1 MKRKLGFLVLLLLVC
16 VCLLVWRQWG
26 EGTQNY
32 SEKSVPL
39 AEVCEE
45 LSFGIYR
52 ETDWETLL
60 TSYRGEYLTR
70 EILSQILTTLGVAEY
85 IKPSAE
91 EKGGLI
97 GRAEWNEIYR
107 QILDL
112 LDTERTVVTEKLLVL
127 DRIAAEE
134 GTILVT
140 NRGDYTTALPQ
151 SYFSAWQGY
160 EVYCLDGRC
169 IGIAGVNGE
178 ELTVSN
184 AYLTSCADGEVQFL
198 YGGASYR
205 KQMGATQNPVEAGVC
220 DIVVK
225 EGEICAL
232 RMKQDR
238 IEGKLLSYDDAV
250 IEIEGYGKISHP
262 KHVPVYQTYGEV
274 QEKSLTDVV
283 LGNMQVTY
291 VTGEQQVCAILI
303 GQPADIR
310 NIRVLLLAEGGT
322 NYRSEVYVKSDAGV
336 KVRCGEKE
344 EVLAAG
350 TLISAG
356 TYLAGQTDGT
366 LVVRPEQEN
375 GLIFLCDA
383 AGNAVSNGYPGA
395 IEVRSYAEGYTVV
408 NDVPFE
414 TYLCAVVPS
423 EMPSSYAPEALK
435 AQAVCARSYAYIQL
449 LRADLAEYGA
459 HINDSTSYQV
469 YNKTAATEA
478 AKQAVYGTAGKLLL
492 YEGKPVE
499 AYYFST
505 SMGYTDTAEVWNV
518 ADMAP
523 YGYLKSACLNRDGAG
538 VDLSDEET
546 FRSYIRQKA
555 EGYDSDVK
563 YYRWFATAD
572 YREKTQEIN
581 QILLARK
588 AAVPGNIRCF
598 AAGEDAEETEVTAQ
612 TLEGYGRLVGISV
625 QERSRAGAILTLALQ
640 YEKGSVLVKNEYNI
654 RKVLGAGVGKMVY
667 ADSTESTGVT
677 MLPSAFCSI
686 AVQEDGTAVL
696 SGGGYGHGLGMSQN
710 GANGMAKAGMNYEE
724 ILQYFYQNIT
734 IGSIE

>member
-39 AEVCEE
+39 AEICEE

-112 LDTERTVVTEKLLVL
+112 LDTERTVVTEKLLVM

-140 NRGDYTTALPQ
+140 NQGDYTTALPQ

-169 IGIAGVNGE
+169 IGIVGVNGE

-205 KQMGATQNPVEAGVC
+205 KQMGATQDPVEAGVC

-303 GQPADIR
+303 GQPADIQ
-310 NIRVLLLAEGGT
+310 NIRVLLLAEDGT

-375 GLIFLCDA
+375 GVIFLCDA

-423 EMPSSYAPEALK
+423 EMPSSYALEALK

-598 AAGEDAEETEVTAQ
+598 AAGEDVEETEVTAQ
-612 TLEGYGRLVGISV
+612 TLDGYGRLVGISV

-654 RKVLGAGVGKMVY
+654 RKVLGVGVGKMVY

>member
-140 NRGDYTTALPQ
+140 NQGDYTTALPQ

-160 EVYCLDGRC
+160 EVYCLEGRC

-205 KQMGATQNPVEAGVC
+205 KQMGATQDPVEVGVC

-262 KHVPVYQTYGEV
+262 KHVPVYQTYGDV

-310 NIRVLLLAEGGT
+310 NIRVLLLAEDGT

-518 ADMAP
+518 VDMAP

-598 AAGEDAEETEVTAQ
+598 AAGEDVEETEVTAQ

>member
-16 VCLLVWRQWG
+16 ACLLVWRRWG
-26 EGTQNY
+26 ERAQNY

-52 ETDWETLL
+52 TTDWETLL
-60 TSYRGEYLTR
+60 TSYRGGYLTM

-85 IKPSAE
+85 IEPSE
-91 EKGGLI
+91 EERGNFI

-112 LDTERTVVTEKLLVL
+112 LDTERTVVTEKFLVL

-151 SYFSAWQGY
+151 SYFSVWQGY
-160 EVYCLDGRC
+160 EVYCLNGRC

-178 ELTVSN
+178 EFTVSN
-184 AYLTSCADGEVQFL
+184 AYLTACADGEAQFL

-238 IEGKLLSYDDAV
+238 IEGKLLSYDDAM

-262 KHVPVYQTYGEV
+262 KDVPVYQTYGEV

-310 NIRVLLLAEGGT
+310 NIRVLLLAEDGT
-322 NYRSEVYVKSDAGV
+322 NYRSEVYIKSDGGV

-356 TYLAGQTDGT
+356 AYLAGETDRT
-366 LVVRPEQEN
+366 LVVYPEHEN
-375 GLIFLCDA
+375 GLLFLCDA
-383 AGNAVSNGYPGA
+383 AGNVVSNGYSGA
-395 IEVRSYAEGYTVV
+395 IEVRSYAEGCTVV

-423 EMPSSYAPEALK
+423 EMPSSYEPEALK

-449 LRADLAEYGA
+449 LRADLAAYGA

-469 YNKTAATEA
+469 YNQTAATEA
-478 AKQAVYGTAGKLLL
+478 AKQAVYGTEGKLLL

-518 ADMAP
+518 SDMAP
-523 YGYLKSACLNRDGAG
+523 YGYLKSACLNREGAG
-538 VDLSDEET
+538 VDLSHEET
-546 FRSYIRQKA
+546 FRSYIRGRA

-581 QILLARK
+581 QILLTRK
-588 AAVPGNIRCF
+588 AAVPANIRCF
-598 AAGEDAEETEVTAQ
+598 AAGEDTEETEVTAQ

-667 ADSTESTGVT
+667 ADSTESTGVA

-686 AVQEDGTAVL
+686 AVQEDGTAVI

-734 IGSIE
+734 IGSIN

>member
-140 NRGDYTTALPQ
+140 NQGDYTTALPQ

-160 EVYCLDGRC
+160 EVYCLEGRC

-205 KQMGATQNPVEAGVC
+205 KQMGATQDPVEVGVC

>member
-112 LDTERTVVTEKLLVL
+112 LDTERTVVTEKLLVM

-140 NRGDYTTALPQ
+140 NQGDYTTALPQ

-160 EVYCLDGRC
+160 EVYCLEGRC

-205 KQMGATQNPVEAGVC
+205 KQVGATQDPVEAGVC

-238 IEGKLLSYDDAV
+238 IKGKLLSYDDAV

-303 GQPADIR
+303 GQPADIQ
-310 NIRVLLLAEGGT
+310 NIRVLLLAEDGT

-356 TYLAGQTDGT
+356 TYLAEQTDGT

-375 GLIFLCDA
+375 GVIFLCDA

-469 YNKTAATEA
+469 YNKTAATET

-612 TLEGYGRLVGISV
+612 TLDGYGRLVGISV

>member
-303 GQPADIR
+303 GQPADIQ
-310 NIRVLLLAEGGT
+310 NIRVLLLAEDGT

-478 AKQAVYGTAGKLLL
+478 TKQAVYGTAGKLLL

-598 AAGEDAEETEVTAQ
+598 AAGEDAEEPEVTAQ

>member
-140 NRGDYTTALPQ
+140 NRGDYTTTLPQ

-303 GQPADIR
+303 GQPADIQ
-310 NIRVLLLAEGGT
+310 NIRVLLLAEDGT

-478 AKQAVYGTAGKLLL
+478 TKQAVYGTAGKLLL

-598 AAGEDAEETEVTAQ
+598 AAGEDAEEPEVTAQ

>member
-112 LDTERTVVTEKLLVL
+112 LDTERTVVTEKFLVL

-198 YGGASYR
+198 YGGASYC
-205 KQMGATQNPVEAGVC
+205 KQMGATQDPVEAGVC

-303 GQPADIR
+303 GQPADIQ
-310 NIRVLLLAEGGT
+310 NIRVLLLAEDGM

-375 GLIFLCDA
+375 GVIFLCDA

-518 ADMAP
+518 ADMSP

>member
-39 AEVCEE
+39 AEICEE

-112 LDTERTVVTEKLLVL
+112 LDTERTVVTEKLLVMGR
-127 DRIAAEE
+127 RIAAEE

-140 NRGDYTTALPQ
+140 NQGDYTTALPQ

-169 IGIAGVNGE
+169 IGIVGVNGE

-205 KQMGATQNPVEAGVC
+205 KQMGATQDPVEAGVC

-303 GQPADIR
+303 GQPADIQ
-310 NIRVLLLAEGGT
+310 NIRVLLLAEDGT

-375 GLIFLCDA
+375 GVIFLCDA

-423 EMPSSYAPEALK
+423 EMPSSYALEALK

-572 YREKTQEIN
+572 YREKTGDQSDP
-581 QILLARK
+581 ARQK
-588 AAVPGNIRCF
+588 SGGSGKYPLFCGGGGCGGDGSHRADAGWIWQAGRHLC
-598 AAGEDAEETEVTAQ
+598 AGEEPCGRDPDACA
-612 TLEGYGRLVGISV
+612 SV
-625 QERSRAGAILTLALQ
+625 
-640 YEKGSVLVKNEYNI
+640 
-654 RKVLGAGVGKMVY
+654 
-667 ADSTESTGVT
+667 
-677 MLPSAFCSI
+677 
-686 AVQEDGTAVL
+686 
-696 SGGGYGHGLGMSQN
+696 
-710 GANGMAKAGMNYEE
+710 
-724 ILQYFYQNIT
+724 
-734 IGSIE
+734 

>member
-39 AEVCEE
+39 VEVCEE

-112 LDTERTVVTEKLLVL
+112 LDTERTVVTEKFLVL

-140 NRGDYTTALPQ
+140 NQGDYTTALPQ

-198 YGGASYR
+198 YGGASYC
-205 KQMGATQNPVEAGVC
+205 KQMGATQNPVEVGVC

-303 GQPADIR
+303 GQPADIQ
-310 NIRVLLLAEGGT
+310 NIRVLLLAEDGT
-322 NYRSEVYVKSDAGV
+322 NYRSEVYVKSDVGV

-350 TLISAG
+350 MLISSG

-375 GLIFLCDA
+375 GVIFLCDA

-478 AKQAVYGTAGKLLL
+478 TKQAVYGTAGKLLL

>member
-303 GQPADIR
+303 GQPADIQ
-310 NIRVLLLAEGGT
+310 NIRVLLLAEDGT

-598 AAGEDAEETEVTAQ
+598 AAGEDAEEPEVTAQ

>member
-1 MKRKLGFLVLLLLVC
+1 MKRKLGFLGLLLLVC
-16 VCLLVWRQWG
+16 VCLLVWRRWG

-32 SEKSVPL
+32 SERSVPL

-45 LSFGIYR
+45 LSFGIYQ

-60 TSYRGEYLTR
+60 TSCHGEYLTR
-70 EILSQILTTLGVAEY
+70 EILAQILTTLGVAEY
-85 IKPSAE
+85 IETSAE
-91 EKGGLI
+91 EKGGFI
-97 GRAEWNEIYR
+97 GRAEWNEIYC

-112 LDTERTVVTEKLLVL
+112 LDTERTVGTEKLLVL

-140 NRGDYTTALPQ
+140 NQGDYTTALPQ

-169 IGIAGVNGE
+169 IGIAGISGE

-184 AYLTSCADGEVQFL
+184 AYLTVCAGGEVQFL

-310 NIRVLLLAEGGT
+310 NIRVLLLAEDGT

-356 TYLAGQTDGT
+356 TYLAGQADGT
-366 LVVRPEQEN
+366 LVVSPEQEN
-375 GLIFLCDA
+375 GVIFLCDA

-414 TYLCAVVPS
+414 IYLCAVVPS
-423 EMPSSYAPEALK
+423 EMPSSYASEALK

-459 HINDSTSYQV
+459 HVNDSTSYQV

-505 SMGYTDTAEVWNV
+505 SMGYTDTAEIWNV

-538 VDLSDEET
+538 ADLSDEEA
-546 FRSYIRQKA
+546 FHSYIRQKA

-598 AAGEDAEETEVTAQ
+598 AAGEDTEEAEITAQ
-612 TLEGYGRLVGISV
+612 TLEGYGRLIGVSV
-625 QERSRAGAILTLALQ
+625 QERSCAGAILTLALQ
-640 YEKGSVLVKNEYNI
+640 YEKGSVLVKNEYNV

-686 AVQEDGTAVL
+686 SVQEDGTAVL

>member
-39 AEVCEE
+39 AEICEE

-112 LDTERTVVTEKLLVL
+112 LDTERTVVTEKLLVM

-140 NRGDYTTALPQ
+140 NQGDYTTALPQ

-184 AYLTSCADGEVQFL
+184 AYLTSCADDEVQFL

-205 KQMGATQNPVEAGVC
+205 KQMGTTQNPVEAGVC

-303 GQPADIR
+303 GQPADIQ
-310 NIRVLLLAEGGT
+310 NIRVLLLAEDGT

-375 GLIFLCDA
+375 GMIFLCDA

-572 YREKTQEIN
+572 YREKTQGIN

-598 AAGEDAEETEVTAQ
+598 AAGEDVEETEVTAQ
-612 TLEGYGRLVGISV
+612 TLDGYGRLVGISV

>member
-52 ETDWETLL
+52 ERDWETLL

-112 LDTERTVVTEKLLVL
+112 LDTERTVVTEKFLVL

-198 YGGASYR
+198 YGGASYC
-205 KQMGATQNPVEAGVC
+205 KQMGATQDPVEAGVC

-303 GQPADIR
+303 GQPADIQ
-310 NIRVLLLAEGGT
+310 NIRVLLLAEDGM

-375 GLIFLCDA
+375 GVIFLCDA

-518 ADMAP
+518 ADMSP

>member
-39 AEVCEE
+39 WEVCEE

-70 EILSQILTTLGVAEY
+70 ENLSQILTTLGVAEY
-85 IKPSAE
+85 IEPSAE

-112 LDTERTVVTEKLLVL
+112 LDTERTVVTKKFLVM
-127 DRIAAEE
+127 DSIAAEE

-140 NRGDYTTALPQ
+140 NQGDYTTALPQ

-160 EVYCLDGRC
+160 EVYCLEGRC

-205 KQMGATQNPVEAGVC
+205 KQMGATQDPVEVGVC

-262 KHVPVYQTYGEV
+262 KHVPVYQTYGDV

-303 GQPADIR
+303 GQPADIQ
-310 NIRVLLLAEGGT
+310 NIRVLLLAEDGT

-598 AAGEDAEETEVTAQ
+598 AAGEDAEEPEVTAQ